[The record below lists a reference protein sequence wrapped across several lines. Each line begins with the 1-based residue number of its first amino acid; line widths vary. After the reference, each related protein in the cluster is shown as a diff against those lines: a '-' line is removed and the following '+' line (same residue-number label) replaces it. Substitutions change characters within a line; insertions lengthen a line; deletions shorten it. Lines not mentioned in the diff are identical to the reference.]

1 MKDNLKSILL
11 KILAVVLLFSGAIG
25 VIATFFAELFA
36 KILKFAA
43 WLFLLEYTQSEIS
56 LVGEIVV
63 RVLTFAITFVLMKF
77 IFGRKGNSI
86 KETVRWVI
94 STIVSFGLSY
104 IVMLFEQHIVTVFIV
119 LISVAVAIV
128 AVWLTVHFVRKKKE
142 KAKLE
147 VAN

>member
-1 MKDNLKSILL
+1 MKGNIKNILL
-11 KILAVVLLFSGAIG
+11 HILAIVLVFSGAIG

-36 KILKFAA
+36 KILEFAI

-63 RVLTFAITFVLMKF
+63 RALTFAITFVLMKF

-94 STIVSFGLSY
+94 STIVSFVLSY
-104 IVMLFEQHIVTVFIV
+104 IVMLFEQHIVTIFIV

-128 AVWLTVHFVRKKKE
+128 AVWLTVYFVRKKKE